1 LVDDFCRV
9 LRERLVADDKGFA
22 KRYLRPPVAEVRFTA
37 IEMLLKGSHD
47 ALAHAVGET
56 GTLAT
61 AGLTCR

>member
-1 LVDDFCRV
+1 M
-9 LRERLVADDKGFA
+9 ADDKGFA